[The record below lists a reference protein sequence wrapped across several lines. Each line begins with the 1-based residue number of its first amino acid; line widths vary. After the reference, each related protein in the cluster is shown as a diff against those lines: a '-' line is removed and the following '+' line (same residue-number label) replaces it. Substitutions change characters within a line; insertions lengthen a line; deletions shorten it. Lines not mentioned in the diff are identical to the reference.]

1 MCQARVFLV
10 RDGKSELVAQDVI
23 HLEESGDGVS
33 LSTFFDEP
41 VLVRGHVVSIDFL
54 KHTVTLQ
61 STEEASGG
69 Q

>member
-1 MCQARVFLV
+1 MCQARVFVV
-10 RDGKSELVAQDVI
+10 RDGKQELVAQDVI
-23 HLEESGDGVS
+23 HLAESDEGVS

-61 STEEASGG
+61 PTEEATGG